1 LQWQHADGY
10 VCSTLV
16 RSASP
21 KNQRLRW
28 VDGELCSTLVRS
40 ASPKNQRFSGL
51 TGIRPIKHK
60 NNKKVSA
67 SSHFLLFPCLAL
79 LIANSHYIPLIRG
92 MKAGN
97 AKNSVASV
105 CVSNY
110 NKLGA
115 VFIFV
120 KEGKIMQEKE
130 KGGFSFIN
138 EQIKEKP
145 LNKKRLVKKALFT
158 VALAVIFGAVA
169 ALVFSLLQ
177 PEFSNWFYPEEK
189 SVVTIPKD
197 DVTETEETGQDDTQ
211 ESTEQKDTENNGQ
224 QGENKEPE
232 NGQQE
237 TEEAGNSQQ
246 EQTDEPETEH
256 NTGDISNNE
265 MQELELADFQ
275 KLQNKLYAVGK
286 EANKFI
292 VTVTGVKSDTDWF
305 NNPYESKGQASG
317 IIVAENGRELLVLTE
332 RKAIADA
339 QEIYVTFINDA
350 VVKAEMKKYDGNTG
364 IAVLS
369 VKTSELTESTKN
381 AITVAVLG
389 NSLTVTQGTIAIA
402 IGSPLGTN
410 YSILTGNI
418 TSTTNSI
425 STIDHNYSVFTTDI
439 VGSSNGSG
447 ALVNVDG
454 EIIGIVMQGYSSAG
468 DENTLTAISI
478 SELKALIEMLSNGQD
493 IPYIGLEVT
502 TVTAAIEREYEIPK
516 GAYIKDACMDSP
528 AMAAGL
534 QNGDVITEIDGDE
547 ILTAENYEKKLLSL
561 KPEDTVEVKIERQGP
576 EGYTEITCTV
586 EVSVLP

>member
-1 LQWQHADGY
+1 
-10 VCSTLV
+10 
-16 RSASP
+16 
-21 KNQRLRW
+21 
-28 VDGELCSTLVRS
+28 
-40 ASPKNQRFSGL
+40 
-51 TGIRPIKHK
+51 
-60 NNKKVSA
+60 
-67 SSHFLLFPCLAL
+67 
-79 LIANSHYIPLIRG
+79 
-92 MKAGN
+92 
-97 AKNSVASV
+97 
-105 CVSNY
+105 
-110 NKLGA
+110 
-115 VFIFV
+115 
-120 KEGKIMQEKE
+120 MQEKE

-317 IIVAENGRELLVLTE
+317 IIVAENSRELLVLTE

-339 QEIYVTFINDA
+339 QEIYVTFIND
-350 VVKAEMKKYDGNTG
+350 VSVKAEMKKYDGNTG

-516 GAYIKDACMDSP
+516 GAYIKDVCMDSP

>member
-1 LQWQHADGY
+1 MFDF
-10 VCSTLV
+10 
-16 RSASP
+16 SP
-21 KNQRLRW
+21 QCQPENQRLRW

-389 NSLTVTQGTIAIA
+389 NSLTVAQGTIAIA

-516 GAYIKDACMDSP
+516 GAYIKDVCMDSP

>member
-1 LQWQHADGY
+1 MFDF
-10 VCSTLV
+10 
-16 RSASP
+16 SP
-21 KNQRLRW
+21 QCQPENQRLRW
-28 VDGELCSTLVRS
+28 VDGELRSTLVRS

-389 NSLTVTQGTIAIA
+389 NSLTVAQGTIAIA

-493 IPYIGLEVT
+493 IPYFGLEVT

-516 GAYIKDACMDSP
+516 GAYIKDVCMDSP

-534 QNGDVITEIDGDE
+534 QSGDVITEIDGDE

>member
-1 LQWQHADGY
+1 M
-10 VCSTLV
+10 
-16 RSASP
+16 
-21 KNQRLRW
+21 
-28 VDGELCSTLVRS
+28 
-40 ASPKNQRFSGL
+40 

-67 SSHFLLFPCLAL
+67 SSHFLLFPCSAL

-516 GAYIKDACMDSP
+516 GAYIKDVCMDSP

>member
-1 LQWQHADGY
+1 
-10 VCSTLV
+10 
-16 RSASP
+16 
-21 KNQRLRW
+21 
-28 VDGELCSTLVRS
+28 
-40 ASPKNQRFSGL
+40 
-51 TGIRPIKHK
+51 
-60 NNKKVSA
+60 
-67 SSHFLLFPCLAL
+67 
-79 LIANSHYIPLIRG
+79 
-92 MKAGN
+92 
-97 AKNSVASV
+97 
-105 CVSNY
+105 
-110 NKLGA
+110 
-115 VFIFV
+115 
-120 KEGKIMQEKE
+120 MQEKE

-138 EQIKEKP
+138 EKIKEKP
-145 LNKKRLVKKALFT
+145 LNKKYLIKKALFT
-158 VALAVIFGAVA
+158 VVLAVIFGAVA

-189 SVVTIPKD
+189 PVVTIPKD
-197 DVTETEETGQDDTQ
+197 DVTETEESGQGDTQ
-211 ESTEQKDTENNGQ
+211 ESSEQKDTQDTENDGQ
-224 QGENKEPE
+224 QGENGTAE
-232 NGQQE
+232 NGQQGNGE
-237 TEEAGNSQQ
+237 TGNSQQ
-246 EQTDEPETEH
+246 EQAEQ
-256 NTGDISNNE
+256 TGKDVSDNDL
-265 MQELELADFQ
+265 QELELADFQ

-286 EANKFI
+286 EANKSI

-317 IIVAENGRELLVLTE
+317 IIVAENSRELLVLTE

-339 QEIYVTFINDA
+339 QEIYVTFINDIS
-350 VVKAEMKKYDGNTG
+350 VKAEMKKYDGNTG

-369 VKTSELTESTKN
+369 VKASELTENTKN
-381 AITVAVLG
+381 AIEVAVLG

-454 EIIGIVMQGYSSAG
+454 ELIGIVMQGYSSAG

-516 GAYIKDACMDSP
+516 GAYIKDVCMDSP

-534 QNGDVITEIDGDE
+534 QSGDVITEIDGDE
-547 ILTAENYEKKLLSL
+547 ILTVENYENKLLSL
-561 KPEDTVEVKIERQGP
+561 KPEDTVEVKIERQGTD
-576 EGYTEITCTV
+576 GYTEITCTV

>member
-1 LQWQHADGY
+1 
-10 VCSTLV
+10 
-16 RSASP
+16 
-21 KNQRLRW
+21 
-28 VDGELCSTLVRS
+28 
-40 ASPKNQRFSGL
+40 
-51 TGIRPIKHK
+51 
-60 NNKKVSA
+60 
-67 SSHFLLFPCLAL
+67 
-79 LIANSHYIPLIRG
+79 
-92 MKAGN
+92 
-97 AKNSVASV
+97 
-105 CVSNY
+105 
-110 NKLGA
+110 
-115 VFIFV
+115 
-120 KEGKIMQEKE
+120 MQEKE

-265 MQELELADFQ
+265 MQELELSDFQ

-317 IIVAENGRELLVLTE
+317 IIVAENSRELLVLTE

-339 QEIYVTFINDA
+339 QEIYVTFIND
-350 VVKAEMKKYDGNTG
+350 VSVKAEMKKYDGNTG

-516 GAYIKDACMDSP
+516 GAYIKDVCMDSP

>member
-1 LQWQHADGY
+1 MVENL
-10 VCSTLV
+10 VCSG
-16 RSASP
+16 SM
-21 KNQRLRW
+21 
-28 VDGELCSTLVRS
+28 
-40 ASPKNQRFSGL
+40 L

-67 SSHFLLFPCLAL
+67 SNHFLLFPCLAL

-516 GAYIKDACMDSP
+516 GAYIKDVCMDSP

>member
-1 LQWQHADGY
+1 
-10 VCSTLV
+10 
-16 RSASP
+16 
-21 KNQRLRW
+21 
-28 VDGELCSTLVRS
+28 LCSTLVRS

-67 SSHFLLFPCLAL
+67 SSHFLLFPCSAL

-389 NSLTVTQGTIAIA
+389 NSLTVAQGTIAIA

-516 GAYIKDACMDSP
+516 GAYIKDVCMDSP

>member
-1 LQWQHADGY
+1 
-10 VCSTLV
+10 
-16 RSASP
+16 
-21 KNQRLRW
+21 
-28 VDGELCSTLVRS
+28 
-40 ASPKNQRFSGL
+40 
-51 TGIRPIKHK
+51 
-60 NNKKVSA
+60 
-67 SSHFLLFPCLAL
+67 
-79 LIANSHYIPLIRG
+79 
-92 MKAGN
+92 
-97 AKNSVASV
+97 
-105 CVSNY
+105 
-110 NKLGA
+110 
-115 VFIFV
+115 
-120 KEGKIMQEKE
+120 MQEKE

-286 EANKFI
+286 EANKSI

-317 IIVAENGRELLVLTE
+317 IIVAENSRELLVLTE

-339 QEIYVTFINDA
+339 QEIYVTFIND
-350 VVKAEMKKYDGNTG
+350 VSVKAEMKKYDGNTG

-389 NSLTVTQGTIAIA
+389 NSLTVAQGTIAIA

-493 IPYIGLEVT
+493 IPCIGLEVT

-516 GAYIKDACMDSP
+516 GAYIKDVCMDSP

-576 EGYTEITCTV
+576 EGYTEIICTV

>member
-1 LQWQHADGY
+1 
-10 VCSTLV
+10 
-16 RSASP
+16 
-21 KNQRLRW
+21 
-28 VDGELCSTLVRS
+28 
-40 ASPKNQRFSGL
+40 
-51 TGIRPIKHK
+51 
-60 NNKKVSA
+60 
-67 SSHFLLFPCLAL
+67 
-79 LIANSHYIPLIRG
+79 

-317 IIVAENGRELLVLTE
+317 IIVAENSRELLVLTE

-339 QEIYVTFINDA
+339 QEIYVTFIND
-350 VVKAEMKKYDGNTG
+350 VSVKAEMKKYDGNTG

-516 GAYIKDACMDSP
+516 GAYIKDVCMDSP

-586 EVSVLP
+586 EVSVHRDVNQIQACILEAEMRMRPCMSETEMWTPVCVLEAEMRIQA

>member
-1 LQWQHADGY
+1 
-10 VCSTLV
+10 
-16 RSASP
+16 
-21 KNQRLRW
+21 
-28 VDGELCSTLVRS
+28 LCSTLVRS

-67 SSHFLLFPCLAL
+67 SSHFLLFPCSAL

-454 EIIGIVMQGYSSAG
+454 EIIGIVMQGYSSVG

-493 IPYIGLEVT
+493 IPYFGLEVT

-516 GAYIKDACMDSP
+516 GAYIKDVCMDSP

-534 QNGDVITEIDGDE
+534 QSGDVITEIDGDE

>member
-1 LQWQHADGY
+1 
-10 VCSTLV
+10 
-16 RSASP
+16 
-21 KNQRLRW
+21 
-28 VDGELCSTLVRS
+28 
-40 ASPKNQRFSGL
+40 
-51 TGIRPIKHK
+51 
-60 NNKKVSA
+60 
-67 SSHFLLFPCLAL
+67 
-79 LIANSHYIPLIRG
+79 
-92 MKAGN
+92 
-97 AKNSVASV
+97 
-105 CVSNY
+105 
-110 NKLGA
+110 
-115 VFIFV
+115 
-120 KEGKIMQEKE
+120 MQEKE

-138 EQIKEKP
+138 EKIKEKP
-145 LNKKRLVKKALFT
+145 LNKKYLIKKALFT
-158 VALAVIFGAVA
+158 VVLAVIFGAVA

-189 SVVTIPKD
+189 PVVTIPKD
-197 DVTETEETGQDDTQ
+197 DVTETEESGQGDTQ
-211 ESTEQKDTENNGQ
+211 ESSEQKDTQDTENDGQ
-224 QGENKEPE
+224 QGENGTAE
-232 NGQQE
+232 NGQQGNGE
-237 TEEAGNSQQ
+237 TGNSQQ
-246 EQTDEPETEH
+246 EQAEQ
-256 NTGDISNNE
+256 TGKDVSDNDL
-265 MQELELADFQ
+265 QELELADFQ

-286 EANKFI
+286 EANKSI

-317 IIVAENGRELLVLTE
+317 IIVAENSRELLVLTE

-339 QEIYVTFINDA
+339 QEIYVTFINDIS
-350 VVKAEMKKYDGNTG
+350 VKAEMKKYDGNTG

-369 VKTSELTESTKN
+369 VKASELTENTKN
-381 AITVAVLG
+381 AIEVAVLG

-454 EIIGIVMQGYSSAG
+454 ELIGIVMQGYSSAG

-516 GAYIKDACMDSP
+516 GAYIKDVYMDSP

-534 QNGDVITEIDGDE
+534 QSGDVITEIDGDE
-547 ILTAENYEKKLLSL
+547 ILTAENYENKLLAL

-576 EGYTEITCTV
+576 DGYAEITCTV

>member
-1 LQWQHADGY
+1 M
-10 VCSTLV
+10 
-16 RSASP
+16 
-21 KNQRLRW
+21 
-28 VDGELCSTLVRS
+28 
-40 ASPKNQRFSGL
+40 L

-67 SSHFLLFPCLAL
+67 SNHFLLFPCLAL

-516 GAYIKDACMDSP
+516 GAYIKDVCMDSP

>member
-1 LQWQHADGY
+1 
-10 VCSTLV
+10 
-16 RSASP
+16 
-21 KNQRLRW
+21 
-28 VDGELCSTLVRS
+28 
-40 ASPKNQRFSGL
+40 
-51 TGIRPIKHK
+51 
-60 NNKKVSA
+60 
-67 SSHFLLFPCLAL
+67 
-79 LIANSHYIPLIRG
+79 
-92 MKAGN
+92 
-97 AKNSVASV
+97 
-105 CVSNY
+105 
-110 NKLGA
+110 
-115 VFIFV
+115 
-120 KEGKIMQEKE
+120 MQEKE

-145 LNKKRLVKKALFT
+145 LNKKRLIKKALFT

-317 IIVAENGRELLVLTE
+317 IIVAENSRELLVLTE

-339 QEIYVTFINDA
+339 QEIYVTFIND
-350 VVKAEMKKYDGNTG
+350 VSVKAEMKKYDGNTG

-516 GAYIKDACMDSP
+516 GAYIKDVCMDSP

>member
-1 LQWQHADGY
+1 
-10 VCSTLV
+10 
-16 RSASP
+16 
-21 KNQRLRW
+21 
-28 VDGELCSTLVRS
+28 
-40 ASPKNQRFSGL
+40 
-51 TGIRPIKHK
+51 
-60 NNKKVSA
+60 
-67 SSHFLLFPCLAL
+67 
-79 LIANSHYIPLIRG
+79 
-92 MKAGN
+92 
-97 AKNSVASV
+97 
-105 CVSNY
+105 
-110 NKLGA
+110 
-115 VFIFV
+115 
-120 KEGKIMQEKE
+120 MQEKE

-145 LNKKRLVKKALFT
+145 LNKKRLIKKALFT
-158 VALAVIFGAVA
+158 VVLAVIFGTVA

-189 SVVTIPKD
+189 PVVTIPKD
-197 DVTETEETGQDDTQ
+197 DVTETEESGQDDTQ

-256 NTGDISNNE
+256 NTGDVPNNE

-317 IIVAENGRELLVLTE
+317 IIVAENSRELLVLTE

-339 QEIYVTFINDA
+339 QEIYVTFIND
-350 VVKAEMKKYDGNTG
+350 VSVKAEMKKYDGNTG

-389 NSLTVTQGTIAIA
+389 NSLTVAQGTIAIA

-493 IPYIGLEVT
+493 IPCIGLEVT

-516 GAYIKDACMDSP
+516 GAYIKDVCMDSP

-576 EGYTEITCTV
+576 EGYTEIICTV

>member
-1 LQWQHADGY
+1 M
-10 VCSTLV
+10 CSTLV

-516 GAYIKDACMDSP
+516 GAYIKDVCMDSP

>member
-1 LQWQHADGY
+1 MQWQHADGY

-516 GAYIKDACMDSP
+516 GAYIKDVCMDSP

>member
-1 LQWQHADGY
+1 MQWQHADGY

-67 SSHFLLFPCLAL
+67 SSHFLLFPCSAL

-516 GAYIKDACMDSP
+516 GAYIKDVCMDSP

>member
-1 LQWQHADGY
+1 
-10 VCSTLV
+10 
-16 RSASP
+16 
-21 KNQRLRW
+21 
-28 VDGELCSTLVRS
+28 
-40 ASPKNQRFSGL
+40 
-51 TGIRPIKHK
+51 
-60 NNKKVSA
+60 
-67 SSHFLLFPCLAL
+67 
-79 LIANSHYIPLIRG
+79 

-145 LNKKRLVKKALFT
+145 LNKALFT

-189 SVVTIPKD
+189 PVVTIPQD
-197 DVTETEETGQDDTQ
+197 DVTETEEPSQGDIQ
-211 ESTEQKDTENNGQ
+211 EASEQKDTQETENDGQ
-224 QGENKEPE
+224 QGENGAAENNGSQE
-232 NGQQE
+232 NGE
-237 TEEAGNSQQ
+237 VGNSQQ
-246 EQTDEPETEH
+246 EQTGETETEQ
-256 NTGDISNNE
+256 TGENVPDNDLR
-265 MQELELADFQ
+265 ELELADFQ

-286 EANKFI
+286 EANKSI

-317 IIVAENGRELLVLTE
+317 IIVAENSRELLVLTE

-339 QEIYVTFINDA
+339 QEIYVTFIND
-350 VVKAEMKKYDGNTG
+350 VSVKAEMKKYDGNTG

-389 NSLTVTQGTIAIA
+389 NSLTVAQGTIAIA

-493 IPYIGLEVT
+493 IPCIGLEVT

-516 GAYIKDACMDSP
+516 GAYIKDVCMDSP

-576 EGYTEITCTV
+576 EGYTEIICTV

>member
-1 LQWQHADGY
+1 
-10 VCSTLV
+10 
-16 RSASP
+16 
-21 KNQRLRW
+21 
-28 VDGELCSTLVRS
+28 
-40 ASPKNQRFSGL
+40 
-51 TGIRPIKHK
+51 
-60 NNKKVSA
+60 
-67 SSHFLLFPCLAL
+67 
-79 LIANSHYIPLIRG
+79 
-92 MKAGN
+92 
-97 AKNSVASV
+97 
-105 CVSNY
+105 
-110 NKLGA
+110 
-115 VFIFV
+115 
-120 KEGKIMQEKE
+120 MQEKE

-138 EQIKEKP
+138 EKIKEKP
-145 LNKKRLVKKALFT
+145 LNKKYLIKKALFT
-158 VALAVIFGAVA
+158 VVLAVIFGAVA

-189 SVVTIPKD
+189 PVVTIPKD
-197 DVTETEETGQDDTQ
+197 DVTETEESGQGDTQ
-211 ESTEQKDTENNGQ
+211 ESSEQKDTQDTENDGQ
-224 QGENKEPE
+224 QGENGTAE
-232 NGQQE
+232 NGQQGNGE
-237 TEEAGNSQQ
+237 TGNSQQ
-246 EQTDEPETEH
+246 EQAEQ
-256 NTGDISNNE
+256 TGKDVSDNDL
-265 MQELELADFQ
+265 QELELADFQ

-286 EANKFI
+286 EANKSI

-317 IIVAENGRELLVLTE
+317 IIVAENSRELLVLTE

-339 QEIYVTFINDA
+339 QEIYVTFINDIS
-350 VVKAEMKKYDGNTG
+350 VKAEMKKYDGNTG

-369 VKTSELTESTKN
+369 VKASELTENTKN
-381 AITVAVLG
+381 AIEVAVLG

-454 EIIGIVMQGYSSAG
+454 ELIGIVMQRYSSAG

-516 GAYIKDACMDSP
+516 GAYIKDVCMDSP

>member
-1 LQWQHADGY
+1 
-10 VCSTLV
+10 
-16 RSASP
+16 
-21 KNQRLRW
+21 
-28 VDGELCSTLVRS
+28 
-40 ASPKNQRFSGL
+40 
-51 TGIRPIKHK
+51 
-60 NNKKVSA
+60 
-67 SSHFLLFPCLAL
+67 
-79 LIANSHYIPLIRG
+79 
-92 MKAGN
+92 
-97 AKNSVASV
+97 
-105 CVSNY
+105 
-110 NKLGA
+110 
-115 VFIFV
+115 
-120 KEGKIMQEKE
+120 MQEKE

-138 EQIKEKP
+138 EKIKEKP
-145 LNKKRLVKKALFT
+145 LNKKYLIKKTLFT
-158 VALAVIFGAVA
+158 VVLAVIFGAVA

-189 SVVTIPKD
+189 PVVTIPKD
-197 DVTETEETGQDDTQ
+197 DVMETEESGQGDTQ
-211 ESTEQKDTENNGQ
+211 ESSEQKDTQDTENDGQQGENGTAENGQ
-224 QGENKEPE
+224 QGENGTAE
-232 NGQQE
+232 NGQQGNGE
-237 TEEAGNSQQ
+237 TGNSQQ
-246 EQTDEPETEH
+246 EQAEQ
-256 NTGDISNNE
+256 TGKDVSDNDL
-265 MQELELADFQ
+265 QELELADFQ

-286 EANKFI
+286 EANKSI

-317 IIVAENGRELLVLTE
+317 IIVAENSRELLVLTE

-339 QEIYVTFINDA
+339 QEIYVTFINDIS
-350 VVKAEMKKYDGNTG
+350 VKAEMKKYDGNTG

-369 VKTSELTESTKN
+369 VKASELTENTKN
-381 AITVAVLG
+381 AIEVAVLG

-454 EIIGIVMQGYSSAG
+454 ELIGMQRYSSAG

-516 GAYIKDACMDSP
+516 GAYIKDVCMDSP

-534 QNGDVITEIDGDE
+534 QSGDVITEIDGDE
-547 ILTAENYEKKLLSL
+547 ILTVENYENKLLSL
-561 KPEDTVEVKIERQGP
+561 KPESTVEVKIERQGP

>member
-1 LQWQHADGY
+1 
-10 VCSTLV
+10 
-16 RSASP
+16 
-21 KNQRLRW
+21 
-28 VDGELCSTLVRS
+28 
-40 ASPKNQRFSGL
+40 
-51 TGIRPIKHK
+51 
-60 NNKKVSA
+60 
-67 SSHFLLFPCLAL
+67 
-79 LIANSHYIPLIRG
+79 
-92 MKAGN
+92 
-97 AKNSVASV
+97 
-105 CVSNY
+105 
-110 NKLGA
+110 
-115 VFIFV
+115 
-120 KEGKIMQEKE
+120 MQEKE

-145 LNKKRLVKKALFT
+145 LNKKRLIKKALFT
-158 VALAVIFGAVA
+158 VVLAVIFGTVA

-189 SVVTIPKD
+189 PVVTIPKD
-197 DVTETEETGQDDTQ
+197 DVTETEESGQDDTQ

-256 NTGDISNNE
+256 NTGDVSNNE
-265 MQELELADFQ
+265 TQELELADFQ

-286 EANKFI
+286 EANKSI

-317 IIVAENGRELLVLTE
+317 IIVAENSRELLVLTE

-339 QEIYVTFINDA
+339 QEIYVTFIND
-350 VVKAEMKKYDGNTG
+350 VSVKAEMKKYDGNTG

-389 NSLTVTQGTIAIA
+389 NSLTVAQGTIAIA

-493 IPYIGLEVT
+493 IPCIGLEVT

-516 GAYIKDACMDSP
+516 GAYIKDVCMDSP

-576 EGYTEITCTV
+576 EGYTEIICTV